1 MLGIDIFDASILPAA
16 LVSVLAG
23 LISFLSPCVLP
34 IVPPY
39 LAYMSGISLDNSSQ
53 KRNVKVILVAT
64 SFVLGLS
71 TVFLILGLGASSFG
85 ILLLGYKDFLTTVAG
100 LLIMGFGLHFLGI
113 VHIPL
118 LNREVRFDT
127 GKMGG
132 SFFGAYLLGLAF
144 AFGWTPCIGPVL
156 GSILALSATEASIS
170 TGVLL
175 LSFYSLGLAIPFIL
189 SGYYMSRFLT
199 TRKGFSK
206 YYGRVTKTGGVILLL
221 TGVLIA
227 TNQIQVISYYIL
239 TIFPFLTTL
248 G

>member
-1 MLGIDIFDASILPAA
+1 MI
-16 LVSVLAG
+16 VKLAFAFG
-23 LISFLSPCVLP
+23 AGFISFLTPCVLP
-34 IVPPY
+34 IIPGY
-39 LAYMSGISLDNSSQ
+39 ISYITGKNLDEIEQDRRSVLI
-53 KRNVKVILVAT
+53 KTILFSIGFSLV
-64 SFVLGLS
+64 FIVLGATASAGGNILLFLS
-71 TVFLILGLGASSFG
+71 NELRIAAG
-85 ILLLGYKDFLTTVAG
+85 ILIILFSFQ
-100 LLIMGFGLHFLGI
+100 MLGI
-113 VHIPL
+113 FNFSFLNQEKRIETQSYKNSYVFPL
-118 LNREVRFDT
+118 LV
-127 GKMGG
+127 
-132 SFFGAYLLGLAF
+132 GAAF

-170 TGVLL
+170 SGVLL

-189 SGYYMSRFLT
+189 SGYYMSKFLT